1 MKNFKK
7 FFYLYFLLFII
18 SFMIEAA
25 EIKCYSKYRKYQ
37 SRMHKIRGCG
47 IQGTYTAN
55 DSSENGLLYPE
66 DYMHIFPRVR
76 QF

>member
-1 MKNFKK
+1 
-7 FFYLYFLLFII
+7 
-18 SFMIEAA
+18 MIEAA
-25 EIKCYSKYRKYQ
+25 EIKGCSKYRENQ
-37 SRMHKIRGCG
+37 SRIHKIRGCG
-47 IQGTYTAN
+47 IQGIYTAN